1 MCSLGR
7 HGLAF
12 PHDVLDR
19 PRHAW
24 GLRPQIR
31 SVRSNGAKRPYFNH
45 IEHLAY
51 VPGEHVPQG
60 MWHDFLIC
68 YGQNGQD
75 FIDIQRHVA
84 SFNPHC
90 PSPPCSSPLPS
101 SSHRTL
107 FYFTCLVF
115 FALLNRCIL
124 PCGVSSCCSCK
135 GSTLHFSTC
144 LFSICDSDFPIATR
158 KIQGRAGP
166 DAKVTTTSE
175 HLPHRSHTHQWPGK
189 IYQPL
194 GVWLNP
200 VLLHLSH
207 VLSPHCAHHLW
218 GVDMCSIAMGTV
230 VP

>member
-144 LFSICDSDFPIATR
+144 LFSICDSEFPIATR
-158 KIQGRAGP
+158 KIQGKKKFQAMVASRPWRPAPNDARGDGPNPTDRPPPRAKGRYRSKRAG
-166 DAKVTTTSE
+166 
-175 HLPHRSHTHQWPGK
+175 RSGQG
-189 IYQPL
+189 QQ
-194 GVWLNP
+194 
-200 VLLHLSH
+200 
-207 VLSPHCAHHLW
+207 
-218 GVDMCSIAMGTV
+218 
-230 VP
+230 

>member
-115 FALLNRCIL
+115 SALLNRYIL

-144 LFSICDSDFPIATR
+144 LFSICDSEFPIATR
-158 KIQGRAGP
+158 KMQGKKETSNVSGWRQRARARKAAQRAASRLDP
-166 DAKVTTTSE
+166 
-175 HLPHRSHTHQWPGK
+175 
-189 IYQPL
+189 
-194 GVWLNP
+194 
-200 VLLHLSH
+200 
-207 VLSPHCAHHLW
+207 
-218 GVDMCSIAMGTV
+218 
-230 VP
+230 